1 VLQELVDWLTALGPI
16 GAFLVSLLDG
26 VAVPIPQGVDAL
38 VIAQAIAAPQT
49 AYWGAAL
56 AVVGSTLG
64 SSILYFV
71 ARRTGRVMLE
81 KKASA
86 SGIEKIRQ
94 KIDHLGALVL
104 LIPTMVPL
112 PLPMKLFVIA
122 AGVFQI
128 RFEQFL
134 VVIATARCVRYF
146 GEAFVAVRYREETTA
161 FLREHIFAAVVGA
174 IVLIIFL
181 YVVNRWSTRRI
192 TRG

>member
-1 VLQELVDWLTALGPI
+1 MLQELVDWLTALGPI

-71 ARRTGRVMLE
+71 AKRTGRVMLE

-104 LIPTMVPL
+104 LIPTMIPL

-122 AGVFQI
+122 AGVFQV
-128 RFEQFL
+128 RFEQFR
-134 VVIATARCVRYF
+134 VVIAAARCVRYF

-161 FLREHIFAAVVGA
+161 FLSEHIFAAVVGA

-181 YVVNRWSTRRI
+181 YVVNRWTTRRI

>member
-1 VLQELVDWLTALGPI
+1 MLQELVDWLTALGPI

-71 ARRTGRVMLE
+71 AKRTGRVMLE

-104 LIPTMVPL
+104 LIPTMIPL

-122 AGVFQI
+122 AGVFQV

-134 VVIATARCVRYF
+134 VVIAAARCARYF

-161 FLREHIFAAVVGA
+161 FLSEHIFAAVVGA

-181 YVVNRWSTRRI
+181 YVVNRWTTRRI